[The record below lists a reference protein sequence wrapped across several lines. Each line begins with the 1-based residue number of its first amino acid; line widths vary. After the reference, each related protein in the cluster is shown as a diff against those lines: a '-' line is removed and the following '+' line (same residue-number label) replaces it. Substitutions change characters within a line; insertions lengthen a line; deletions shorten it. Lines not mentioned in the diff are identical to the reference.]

1 MLPSTLNM
9 EARLTGDDPDGQ
21 VADTINLM
29 SEYVRA
35 DANSPEVIKE
45 AVAIAPL
52 SSDPSEVVDG
62 VFWYVKRLISFQHD
76 DVTAAPLASRLA
88 RMGLADIPVI
98 EVLIRPRDMV
108 TWREDTGRGQV
119 GDCDD
124 YAMLTAALLRAHGI
138 SSSFVTAAADP
149 RVPGQY
155 SHVYVVAYPPS
166 GRIALDTSHG
176 AYPGWEVE
184 GATRKEE
191 WAVDAGFGVLILAGF
206 IGLAYVAKA
215 LMSWFG
221 RRRRTS

>member
-29 SEYVRA
+29 SEYVRS
-35 DANSPEVIKE
+35 DARSPEVIKE
-45 AVAIAPL
+45 AATVAPMGTPP
-52 SSDPSEVVDG
+52 DEVVEA
-62 VFWYVKRLISFQHD
+62 VFWHVKRLISFQHD
-76 DVTAAPLASRLA
+76 DVTAAPLATRLA
-88 RMGLADIPVI
+88 QAGLSDIPVI

-155 SHVYVVAYPPS
+155 SHVYVAAYPPS

-184 GATRKEE
+184 NASRKEE
-191 WAVDAGFGVLILAGF
+191 WPVDAGLRGLLLAG
-206 IGLAYVAKA
+206 IIA
-215 LMSWFG
+215 LIVWFG
-221 RRRRTS
+221 RRSRRTS

>member
-1 MLPSTLNM
+1 MLPTLNM

-35 DANSPEVIKE
+35 DAHSPEVIKE
-45 AVAIAPL
+45 AATIAPIG
-52 SSDPSEVVDG
+52 SDPDEVVDG

-76 DVTAAPLASRLA
+76 EVTAAPLAGHLEKA
-88 RMGLADIPVI
+88 GLSDIPVI

-155 SHVYVVAYPPS
+155 SHVYVAAYPPS

-176 AYPGWEVE
+176 AFPGWEVE
-184 GATRKEE
+184 HASRKEE
-191 WAVDAGFGVLILAGF
+191 WPIDAGLRGLLLAG
-206 IGLAYVAKA
+206 IIA
-215 LMSWFG
+215 LIVWFG
-221 RRRRTS
+221 RRSRRTS